1 MANLVFKYHT
11 MLAALGAPF
20 DFSDPAVD
28 KAVLETVQCGRH
40 ADYAHALVDL
50 RAEEPLEDKISKLL
64 TRGLYL
70 LGVRQQKGE

>member
-1 MANLVFKYHT
+1 
-11 MLAALGAPF
+11 MLTALGAPF
-20 DFSDPAVD
+20 DFSDPKVD

-50 RAEEPLEDKISKLL
+50 GADEPLEDKISKLL

-70 LGVRQQKGE
+70 LGVR